1 MLNTLRYTQGKI
13 HGIYLGNIYG
23 IHPKP
28 KIRKSIFLQGQEISY
43 FSAAVSGSISYF
55 LMFLGVGFLHGNVS
69 SFGIRFF
76 VSCCDAKFP
85 RFDSFFRTS
94 MVFTG

>member
-1 MLNTLRYTQGKI
+1 M
-13 HGIYLGNIYG
+13 
-23 IHPKP
+23 
-28 KIRKSIFLQGQEISY
+28 
-43 FSAAVSGSISYF
+43 SGSISYF

-85 RFDSFFRTS
+85 RFDSLFRTS
-94 MVFTG
+94 ILFYRFKEFPNLFNDLRQHFFVFLIFVNDSGSYFLVLLKISVGFNGF